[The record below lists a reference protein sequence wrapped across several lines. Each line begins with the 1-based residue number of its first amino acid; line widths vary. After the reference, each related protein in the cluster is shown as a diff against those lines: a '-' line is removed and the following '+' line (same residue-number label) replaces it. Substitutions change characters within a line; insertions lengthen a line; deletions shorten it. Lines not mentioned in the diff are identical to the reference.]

1 VSARRGTYRID
12 GYALRASSP
21 LAVGTMAALLFGA
34 LTITTASKHA
44 LTAGTVDV
52 PAGGW
57 QLAAVDSPAVK
68 LGFQHELDLSAVGP
82 HAATTQTPLKAD
94 HDQWQIRPRSKW
106 ERPVTRALG
115 TAGNVSSAWANVR
128 DFGAVGVGVHDDTAG
143 IQAALDASQT
153 VTVPPGTYRLT
164 ATLVGPATGDRA
176 IFSRGPCFLIRKIA
190 VKYTGRMKMTYYRPW
205 LYKVGRSLQVIV
217 GVTRRGPCCHSP
229 SPLSHL
235 YVDNS
240 YRDRK

>member
-1 VSARRGTYRID
+1 M
-12 GYALRASSP
+12 RASSP
-21 LAVGTMAALLFGA
+21 LAVGTMAALLIFGA

-44 LTAGTVDV
+44 LTTVK
-52 PAGGW
+52 
-57 QLAAVDSPAVK
+57 LAAVDSPAVK

-82 HAATTQTPLKAD
+82 HAATTQTPALKAD
-94 HDQWQIRPRSKW
+94 HNQWQIRPRSKW

-128 DFGAVGVGVHDDTAG
+128 DFGAVGDGVHDDTAG

-176 IFSRGPCFLIRKIA
+176 IFSRGPCFLI
-190 VKYTGRMKMTYYRPW
+190 
-205 LYKVGRSLQVIV
+205 
-217 GVTRRGPCCHSP
+217 
-229 SPLSHL
+229 
-235 YVDNS
+235 
-240 YRDRK
+240 

>member
-1 VSARRGTYRID
+1 MV
-12 GYALRASSP
+12 
-21 LAVGTMAALLFGA
+21 ALLFGA

-44 LTAGTVDV
+44 LTTVDV

-68 LGFQHELDLSAVGP
+68 LGFQHELDLSVVGP

-106 ERPVTRALG
+106 ERLVTRALG

-128 DFGAVGVGVHDDTAG
+128 DFGAVGDGVHDETAG

-153 VTVPPGTYRLT
+153 LMVPPGTYRLT
-164 ATLVGPATGDRA
+164 ATLVGPATSDRA
-176 IFSRGPCFLIRKIA
+176 IFSIYLWAAPKGFVLKKFTFSPC
-190 VKYTGRMKMTYYRPW
+190 KYA
-205 LYKVGRSLQVIV
+205 
-217 GVTRRGPCCHSP
+217 
-229 SPLSHL
+229 
-235 YVDNS
+235 
-240 YRDRK
+240 